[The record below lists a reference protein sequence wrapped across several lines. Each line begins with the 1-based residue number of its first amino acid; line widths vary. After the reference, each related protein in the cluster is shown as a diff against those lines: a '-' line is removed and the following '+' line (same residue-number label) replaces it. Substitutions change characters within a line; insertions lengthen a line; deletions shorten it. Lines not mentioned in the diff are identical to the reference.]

1 MNDYFHGLQYSETGD
16 CATMV
21 SSNYK
26 MCYDVVPSALLDDE
40 DVFEPKGE
48 ADNSSEWV
56 ERDKLDWSL
65 KFDEDMDAKGIP
77 ISWLAVD
84 SIQEG
89 EQWYREHT
97 RMPEC
102 MIHYIARYHWGDG
115 LKTSEDLPKKSG
127 RKKKA
132 DETSGGS

>member
-1 MNDYFHGLQYSETGD
+1 MNDYFHGLQYSDTAD

-21 SSNYK
+21 SNNYK
-26 MCYDVVPSALLDDE
+26 LCYDVVPCALLDDE
-40 DVFEPKGE
+40 DEFEPKGE
-48 ADNSSEWV
+48 ADRSTEWV

-65 KFDEDMDAKGIP
+65 KFDEDKGAKGIP
-77 ISWLAVD
+77 ISWLAVE

-102 MIHYIARYHWGDG
+102 MVHY
-115 LKTSEDLPKKSG
+115 
-127 RKKKA
+127 
-132 DETSGGS
+132 